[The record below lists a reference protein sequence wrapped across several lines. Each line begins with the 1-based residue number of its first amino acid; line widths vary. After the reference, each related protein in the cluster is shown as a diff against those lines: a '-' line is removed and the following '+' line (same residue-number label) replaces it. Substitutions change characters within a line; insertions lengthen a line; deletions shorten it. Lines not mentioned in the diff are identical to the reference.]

1 MMKKSNANYKWVWIV
16 TISAFMISIILGL
29 VTNTVVRD
37 LSVMIAFAVLIFVVL
52 LGILF
57 DIIGLAVATATE
69 APFHAKSSKRVKG
82 AKESLALIRN
92 AEKVS
97 SFCND
102 VIGDIAGVI
111 SGGLATT
118 IAISLLVTMPF
129 LTALGANLLMT
140 AVVSAVTV
148 GGKAMGKNVAI
159 TKSYTIVEKCG
170 IIIYSLKRI
179 FTISKKEK
187 R

>member
-1 MMKKSNANYKWVWIV
+1 MMKKPKSNKKWVATV
-16 TISAFMISIILGL
+16 TVSAFIISVLLGL
-29 VTNTVVRD
+29 ITNTVVRD
-37 LSVMIAFAVLIFVVL
+37 LSVMIAFVVLILVVL
-52 LGILF
+52 LGIVF
-57 DIIGLAVATATE
+57 DIIGMAVATATE

-111 SGGLATT
+111 SGGLAAT
-118 IAISLLVTMPF
+118 IAISVHMNLPF

-140 AVVSAVTV
+140 ATVSAATV
-148 GGKAMGKNVAI
+148 GGKALGKNVAI
-159 TKSYTIVEKCG
+159 SESYYIVEKCG
-170 IIIYSLKRI
+170 IVIYSFKRI

>member
-1 MMKKSNANYKWVWIV
+1 MKKTKSHHKWAV
-16 TISAFMISIILGL
+16 TVTVSAFVISVILGL
-29 VTNTVVRD
+29 MTNTVVSD
-37 LSVMIAFAVLIFVVL
+37 LSVLVAFVVL
-52 LGILF
+52 ILVILLGIVF
-57 DIIGLAVATATE
+57 DIIGMAVATATE
-69 APFHAKSSKRVKG
+69 APFHAKSAKRVGG

-111 SGGLATT
+111 SGGLAAT
-118 IAISLLVTMPF
+118 IAITVHSQLPF

-140 AVVSAVTV
+140 ASVSAATV
-148 GGKAMGKNVAI
+148 GGKALGKNFSI
-159 TKSYTIVEKCG
+159 NKSYLIVEKCG
-170 IIIYSLKRI
+170 VIIYSFKRA

>member
-1 MMKKSNANYKWVWIV
+1 MKKQKSNRKWALKV
-16 TISAFMISIILGL
+16 TISAFLISIILGL
-29 VTNTVVRD
+29 VTNTVVND
-37 LSVMIAFAVLIFVVL
+37 LSVMIAFVVLILVVL
-52 LGILF
+52 LGIIF
-57 DIIGLAVATATE
+57 DIIGMAVATATE

-82 AKESLALIRN
+82 AKESLTLIRN

-111 SGGLATT
+111 SGGLAAT
-118 IAISLLVTMPF
+118 IAISVHLKLPF
-129 LTALGANLLMT
+129 LTALGSNLLMT
-140 AVVSAVTV
+140 AVVSSLTV
-148 GGKAMGKNVAI
+148 GGKALGKNVAI
-159 TKSYTIVEKCG
+159 TESYFIVEKCG
-170 IIIYSLKRI
+170 ILIYSFKRL